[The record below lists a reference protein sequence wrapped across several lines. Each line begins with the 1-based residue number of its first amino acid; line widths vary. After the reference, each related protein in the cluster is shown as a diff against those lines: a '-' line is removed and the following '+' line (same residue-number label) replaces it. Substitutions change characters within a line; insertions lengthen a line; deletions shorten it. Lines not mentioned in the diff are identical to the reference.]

1 MKAKAATAMLALV
14 GLLAMSA
21 WGAVVVLPDTSQ
33 TSTLTAT
40 VSEQCTITVPATIT
54 FTVNDIGSQT
64 TADNAALNIS
74 NIALATA
81 TKQLKLSVQG
91 DAADFTPPVGG
102 ATTWAVGDVTWTAG
116 TWTNGTGSTGT
127 LSDSSYSTVATATA
141 DVATL
146 STTALPFRLAAK
158 ATVKR
163 SGDHTLGI
171 HWKVESTGA

>member
-14 GLLAMSA
+14 GLLAASA
-21 WGAVVVLPDTSQ
+21 WGAVVMLPDESQ

-54 FTVNDIGSQT
+54 FTVNDISSQT
-64 TADNAALNIS
+64 TADDASLSIS
-74 NIALATA
+74 NIVLATA

-91 DAADFTPPVGG
+91 DAAAFTPPVAL
-102 ATTWAVGDVTWTAG
+102 ATTWAVGEVTWTAG

-127 LSDSSYSTVATATA
+127 LSNSSYNTVATATA
-141 DVATL
+141 DAATL
-146 STTALPFRLAAK
+146 STTAVPFKLAAK
-158 ATVKR
+158 TTVQR

-171 HWKVESTGA
+171 HWKVESTGT